1 MWLLA
6 CRNLVH
12 DRLRFLL
19 AVAGIAFASF
29 LMVFQGSLLVGFTLA
44 ASRVIDKT
52 NADLW
57 IMPRGVRCFDYPG
70 LVQEHLREICK
81 GAQGAVATGRV
92 AAGVVIART
101 EQGVSQ
107 TVVVIGMDDEFAGS
121 VPHPRVT
128 PDEGGASHQRII
140 LDETDAPLLSL
151 TRVPQDIEVNYR
163 RGRVAHLV
171 TGFSSFRGLP
181 ALYATYADARDYL
194 QLPPHRTSYLLV
206 RTNPGVPPEA
216 VRDSLRRRLPEVDIV
231 TKGEFSRNARI
242 YWLLQTGAGGAL
254 SLSAFLGFLIGLAVI
269 SQTTYATTVE
279 NIEEYATLKA
289 IGASR
294 WTVRKLV
301 AIQALACGLA
311 GTAFGFAAVRPAL
324 DAARGLVT
332 WVETPGWI
340 YFAVS
345 VATLFMSLLASLL
358 SVRVAIS
365 VEPGRVFRA

>member
-6 CRNLVH
+6 WRNLIH

-19 AVAGIAFASF
+19 AIAGIAFASF

-52 NADLW
+52 GADLW

-81 GAQGAVATGRV
+81 GTKGAAASGRV

-101 EQGVSQ
+101 EGGISQ
-107 TVVVIGMDDEFAGS
+107 TVVIVGMDQEFAGS
-121 VPHPRVT
+121 VPHPRIT
-128 PDEGGASHQRII
+128 PEEGGASHERMII
-140 LDETDAPLLSL
+140 DETDAPLLGL
-151 TRVPQDIEVNYR
+151 TRVPQDIEVNYK
-163 RGRVAHLV
+163 RGRVVHFV

-181 ALYATYADARDYL
+181 ALYATYPDAREYL

-206 RTNPGVPPEA
+206 RTTPGTSPEE
-216 VRDSLRRRLPEVDIV
+216 VRDSLRYRIPDVEIV
-231 TKGEFSRNARI
+231 TKSEFSRSARI
-242 YWLLQTGAGGAL
+242 YWLMQTGAGGAL
-254 SLSAFLGFLIGLAVI
+254 SLSAFLGFLIGLAII

-289 IGASR
+289 VGASR
-294 WTVRKLV
+294 WTVRQLV
-301 AIQALACGLA
+301 ATQALACGLA
-311 GTAFGFAAVRPAL
+311 GTGLGFAAVRPAV
-324 DAARGLVT
+324 DAARRLVT
-332 WVETPGWI
+332 WVETPAWLYI
-340 YFAVS
+340 AVS
-345 VATLFMSLLASLL
+345 VATFVMCALASLL

-365 VEPGRVFRA
+365 VEPGKVFRA